1 VLALILATLAIGTP
15 TTCAAPQAWPD
26 TIRQAYAG
34 TARADDPTGV
44 WAFYVPIGHPLGGG
58 RIVLGPVPCMMLR
71 NLTRRSCDRALV
83 LEGLA
88 TLGHEVEHARQDD
101 AGELFDYATRRAELE
116 AQAERVG
123 QRRAPGWLRRL
134 EKVFGPCRPFVSVAP
149 VRLAP

>member
-71 NLTRRSCDRALV
+71 NLTRPSCDRALA
-83 LEGLA
+83 LEGLV
-88 TLGHEVEHARQDD
+88 TLAHEVEHARQDVTGD
-101 AGELFDYATRRAELE
+101 LLDYDTRARELE
-116 AQAERVG
+116 AQADRAGE
-123 QRRAPGWLRRL
+123 RRAPGWLRRL
-134 EKVFGPCRPFVSVAP
+134 EKVFGPCRPFEP
-149 VRLAP
+149 VRFAP